1 MKVDGVRRSVPS
13 AAARLKTRLAAYS
26 RYAAVVQE
34 QLQALQEEDID
45 KFAELAEDR
54 SEIQDEMDA
63 VVGTIPLSDDLA
75 PEERELLL
83 AAEEEV
89 GQTISLDQE
98 IEGRLLRLRAKVGGQ
113 IKALSE
119 RNGNAKQY
127 VAESER
133 SKEGRPSRLNV
144 RF

>member
-1 MKVDGVRRSVPS
+1 MKVDRVGRAPSS

-63 VVGTIPLSDDLA
+63 VVGTIPLSDDLG
-75 PEERELLL
+75 PEERELLK

-89 GQTISLDQE
+89 GQAVSLDEE
-98 IEGRLLRLRAKVGGQ
+98 IESRLLRLRANVGGQ

-119 RNGNAKQY
+119 RTGKAKRY
-127 VAESER
+127 VNESEGPT
-133 SKEGRPSRLNV
+133 EGSPSRLNV

>member
-34 QLQALQEEDID
+34 QLQALQEENVDR
-45 KFAELAEDR
+45 FAELADDR
-54 SEIQDEMDA
+54 AEIQEEMDA
-63 VVGTIPLSDDLA
+63 VVGAIPLSDELDA
-75 PEERELLL
+75 EEREMLE
-83 AAEEEV
+83 AAQEELGRALEV
-89 GQTISLDQE
+89 DRD
-98 IEGRLLRLRAKVGGQ
+98 IEGRLVRLRAAVGGQ

-133 SKEGRPSRLNV
+133 STKGRPSRLNV